1 LIRYGF
7 ETGECINIPDIENE
21 QGIKTQNIKAHIE
34 ITHRLNDQQKQT
46 DKNETITLD
55 NDCDLIEKDGPYSD
69 ESVKQKNINV
79 LESHN
84 EFKKR
89 KRKF

>member
-1 LIRYGF
+1 MLWF
-7 ETGECINIPDIENE
+7 ETGECINLPDIENE

-34 ITHRLNDQQKQT
+34 ITHRPNDQQKQT

-55 NDCDLIEKDGPYSD
+55 NDRDLIEKDGPYSD

-79 LESHN
+79 WNLIMNLKNSR
-84 EFKKR
+84 KKEI
-89 KRKF
+89 